1 MHDASTPTAPAPV
14 RARRRPDA
22 RLLVGLALV
31 AASIAAVVGIVTA
44 ADEGEDVL
52 AAPRLLTAGQVLTID
67 DLEVRRV
74 ALGVEG
80 HGYLRP
86 ADVPEAGIVVTRTVG
101 AGELVPIAAVGDV
114 RGPSETTI
122 VVALS
127 TALGATVR
135 PGDALDLWSAPALE
149 AGRFGAPVVIAPGTL
164 LVRTVAA
171 EGIVAGAEAGRV
183 ELLVPRRDVA
193 RILHALA
200 NGDALSAVPASLAI
214 GG

>member
-1 MHDASTPTAPAPV
+1 MIESSSPSPV
-14 RARRRPDA
+14 VRSSRRLDA
-22 RLLVGLALV
+22 RLIVGLALV

-44 ADEGEDVL
+44 ADEGEEVL
-52 AAPRLLTAGQVLTID
+52 AAPALLTAGQVLTID

-74 ALGVEG
+74 ALGIEG
-80 HGYLRP
+80 HGYLTPDDMP
-86 ADVPEAGIVVTRTVG
+86 AEGVIVTRTVG
-101 AGELVPIAAVGDV
+101 RGELVPRAAVGDA
-114 RGPSETTI
+114 RGPSATTV

-135 PGDALDLWSAPALE
+135 PGDALDLWSAPALD
-149 AGRFGAPVVIAPGTL
+149 AGRFGAPAVIASGTQ
-164 LVRTVAA
+164 LVRTVID
-171 EGIVAGAEAGRV
+171 EGIVTGAEAGRV

-200 NGDALSAVPASLAI
+200 NGDALSAIPASLAI

>member
-1 MHDASTPTAPAPV
+1 MTDAPAASPE
-14 RARRRPDA
+14 RRRRHLDA

-44 ADEGEDVL
+44 ADEGEEVL
-52 AAPRLLTAGQVLTID
+52 AAPRLLTAGQLLTLD

-74 ALGVEG
+74 ALGLEQ
-80 HGYLRP
+80 HGYLTA
-86 ADVPEAGIVVTRTVG
+86 ADVPAEGLVVTRTVG
-101 AGELVPIAAVGDV
+101 SGELVPRAAVGDA
-114 RGPSETTI
+114 RGPSATT
-122 VVALS
+122 VVVTLS

-135 PGDALDLWSAPALE
+135 PGDALDLWSAPALD
-149 AGRFGAPVVIAPGTL
+149 AGRFGAPAVIASGTQ
-164 LVRTVAA
+164 LVRTVTAD
-171 EGIVAGAEAGRV
+171 GIVTGTEAGRV

-200 NGDALSAVPASLAI
+200 NGDALSAIPTSLAI

>member
-1 MHDASTPTAPAPV
+1 MSESSSPSPAV
-14 RARRRPDA
+14 RSSPRLDP

-31 AASIAAVVGIVTA
+31 AASVAAVVGIVTA

-52 AAPRLLTAGQVLTID
+52 AAPTLLTAGEVLTID

-74 ALGVEG
+74 ALGIEG
-80 HGYLRP
+80 HGYLTP
-86 ADVPEAGIVVTRTVG
+86 ADLPAGGLVVTRTIG
-101 AGELVPIAAVGDV
+101 AGELVPRAAVGDA
-114 RGPSETTI
+114 RGPSATTV

-135 PGDALDLWSAPALE
+135 PGDALDLWSAPALD
-149 AGRFGAPVVIAPGTL
+149 AGRFGAPVVIASGTQ
-164 LVRTVAA
+164 LVRSVSD
-171 EGIVAGAEAGRV
+171 EGIVTGAEAGRI

-200 NGDALSAVPASLAI
+200 NGDALSAIPASLSI

>member
-1 MHDASTPTAPAPV
+1 MTEAPSLAST
-14 RARRRPDA
+14 ARSSHRLDA

-31 AASIAAVVGIVTA
+31 VASVAAVVGIVTA

-52 AAPRLLTAGQVLTID
+52 TAPTLLTAGRLLTID

-74 ALGVEG
+74 ALGIEG
-80 HGYLRP
+80 HGYLTP
-86 ADVPEAGIVVTRTVG
+86 DDVPAEGLIVTRTIG
-101 AGELVPIAAVGDV
+101 AGELVPRAAVGDA
-114 RGPSETTI
+114 RGPSATTV

-135 PGDALDLWSAPALE
+135 PGDALDLWSAPALD
-149 AGRFGAPVVIAPGTL
+149 AGRFGAPAVIASGTQ
-164 LVRTVAA
+164 LVRTVTE
-171 EGIVAGAEAGRV
+171 EGIVTGTEAGRI

-200 NGDALSAVPASLAI
+200 NGDALSAIPASLAI

>member
-1 MHDASTPTAPAPV
+1 MTDTHPAAPD
-14 RARRRPDA
+14 ARRRRHVDA
-22 RLLVGLALV
+22 RLLVGIALV

-52 AAPRLLTAGQVLTID
+52 AAPGLLTAGQVLGLD

-80 HGYLRP
+80 HGYLTP
-86 ADVPEAGIVVTRTVG
+86 ADVPPEGLVVTRTVG
-101 AGELVPIAAVGDV
+101 EGELVPRAAVGDA
-114 RGPSETTI
+114 RGPSATTV

-135 PGDALDLWSAPALE
+135 PGDTIDLWSAPAIDG
-149 AGRFGAPVVIAPGTL
+149 GRFGAPAVIASGAQ
-164 LVRTVAA
+164 LVRTVAVD
-171 EGIVAGAEAGRV
+171 GIVTGTEAGRI

-200 NGDALSAVPASLAI
+200 NGDALSAIPASLAI
-214 GG
+214 GR

>member
-1 MHDASTPTAPAPV
+1 MPDAPHPAPTAV
-14 RARRRPDA
+14 RSRPRPDA

-31 AASIAAVVGIVTA
+31 VASIAAVVGIVTA

-52 AAPRLLTAGQVLTID
+52 AAPRLLTAGQLLTID

-74 ALGVEG
+74 ALGVDG

-86 ADVPEAGIVVTRTVG
+86 DDVPDAGVVVTRTVG
-101 AGELVPIAAVGDV
+101 QGELVPIAAVGDV

-122 VVALS
+122 VVSLS
-127 TALGATVR
+127 TAIGATVR
-135 PGDALDLWSAPALE
+135 AGDSLDLWSAPALD

-164 LVRTVAA
+164 LVRTITP
-171 EGIVAGAEAGRV
+171 EGIVAATEAVRV

-193 RILHALA
+193 RILHAMA

>member
-1 MHDASTPTAPAPV
+1 MTDAPAASPE
-14 RARRRPDA
+14 RRRRHLDA

-44 ADEGEDVL
+44 ADEGEEVL
-52 AAPRLLTAGQVLTID
+52 AAPRLLTAGQLLTLD

-74 ALGVEG
+74 ALGLEQ
-80 HGYLRP
+80 HGYLTA
-86 ADVPEAGIVVTRTVG
+86 ADVPAEGLVVTRTVG
-101 AGELVPIAAVGDV
+101 SGELVPRAAVGDA
-114 RGPSETTI
+114 RGPSATT
-122 VVALS
+122 VVVTLS

-135 PGDALDLWSAPALE
+135 PGDALDLWSAPALD
-149 AGRFGAPVVIAPGTL
+149 AGRFGAPTVIASGTQ
-164 LVRTVAA
+164 LVRTVTAD
-171 EGIVAGAEAGRV
+171 GIVTGTEAGRV

-200 NGDALSAVPASLAI
+200 NGDALSAIPTSLAI

>member
-1 MHDASTPTAPAPV
+1 MTEASPFTPAV
-14 RARRRPDA
+14 RPRRHLDA
-22 RLLVGLALV
+22 RLLVGLVLV
-31 AASIAAVVGIVTA
+31 IASIAAVVGIVAA

-52 AAPRLLTAGQVLTID
+52 AAPDLLTAGQVLTID

-80 HGYLRP
+80 HGYLTP
-86 ADVPEAGIVVTRTVG
+86 ADLPDEGVVVTRTVG
-101 AGELVPIAAVGDV
+101 AGELVPRAAVGDS
-114 RGPSETTI
+114 RGPRATTV

-127 TALGATVR
+127 TDLGATAR

-149 AGRFGAPVVIAPGTL
+149 GGRFGAPVVIASGTQ
-164 LVRTVAA
+164 LVRVVAA
-171 EGIVAGAEAGRV
+171 DGIVAGAEAGRV

-200 NGDALSAVPASLAI
+200 NGDALSAIPASLAV